1 MPTDVELEVAMDDLF
16 KRSGHGSSC
25 QLHNV
30 ISICFAFVLVV
41 VGVGVGG
48 CCCCRR
54 CLISRR
60 GGPGTVENLKG

>member
-30 ISICFAFVLVV
+30 IAICFAFVLVV

-48 CCCCRR
+48 CCCC
-54 CLISRR
+54 LA
-60 GGPGTVENLKG
+60 VVVV